1 MKRYATSK
9 FRILLLAAMLG
20 AVVVIASQG
29 FAQTAAPAPGPAG
42 ASASGQRQGLV
53 RLIMQHPDPV
63 FFTIAALSVAGV
75 TLIIQ
80 GFIRNRAS
88 VFMPPAS
95 VNRIREL
102 IAARQFNELLDFTER
117 DPSFVSRAL
126 NPALK
131 RAPSFSAMKEAMET
145 AIGEQTAD
153 RFRSIEYLNIIG
165 NLGPLLGLLGTV
177 LGMIQAFDAM
187 NAAGGQANP
196 AQLAGGI
203 STALTHTFLGLFLA
217 VPCLAAFGVLRT
229 IVDRLTVRAALVS
242 EDLLLMI
249 KPQDSRAQPASPRPA
264 GSSSHGSM
272 AGIPAAPGIPRK
284 SMPAPV
290 APAPVAPSPAEPSSF
305 QF

>member
-1 MKRYATSK
+1 MRAYASSK

-20 AVVVIASQG
+20 AVVLIAARG
-29 FAQTAAPAPGPAG
+29 YAQAPAPAPGAAPGADTGAG
-42 ASASGQRQGLV
+42 AGQRRGV
-53 RLIMQHPDPV
+53 VNLIMGNLDPV

-88 VFMPPAS
+88 VYMPPES

-249 KPQDSRAQPASPRPA
+249 KPQESRAQPASPRPA
-264 GSSSHGSM
+264 GQSSHGSM

-284 SMPAPV
+284 PMPAPG
-290 APAPVAPSPAEPSSF
+290 APAPVAPSP
-305 QF
+305 